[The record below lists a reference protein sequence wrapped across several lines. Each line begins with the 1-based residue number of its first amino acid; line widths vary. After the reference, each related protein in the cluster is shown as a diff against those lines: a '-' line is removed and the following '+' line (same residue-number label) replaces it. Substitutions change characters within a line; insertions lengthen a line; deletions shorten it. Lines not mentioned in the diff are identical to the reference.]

1 MRWGLKTKMLEGVL
15 ESFIGTFLAGL
26 ALLLPISYFVKQ
38 KIDNYNPMAAVFG
51 EN

>member
-1 MRWGLKTKMLEGVL
+1 MIEGVI
-15 ESFIGTFLAGL
+15 ESAIGTFIGGL
-26 ALLLPISYFVKQ
+26 ALLLPISYLVKN